1 MAKQLELRKDR
12 EAFTSYTKSPAK
24 SSGGELLKLACE
36 YKDPKWTNN
45 RFTLIFLWRQIYF
58 REIAAMEFSIQY
70 KELVAV
76 AYGPNEKDSDSW
88 RGVVCIWNCKFRQQP
103 PEYNYFT
110 IFYNFHI

>member
-45 RFTLIFLWRQIYF
+45 RFALIFCGIKYIL
-58 REIAAMEFSIQY
+58 
-70 KELVAV
+70 
-76 AYGPNEKDSDSW
+76 EKSLQWSSPF
-88 RGVVCIWNCKFRQQP
+88 NTK
-103 PEYNYFT
+103 NL
-110 IFYNFHI
+110 